1 VLVSKRINAPDV
13 IRGPAEAYVNQNVR
27 RADPREMS
35 LRFIAAHKRYARS
48 FSVGRDIRFANDAS
62 LIVALP
68 ILAAWLQNRALPIH

>member
-13 IRGPAEAYVNQNVR
+13 IRGPAEAYVTKTSVELI
-27 RADPREMS
+27 RERCPF
-35 LRFIAAHKRYARS
+35 RFIAAHKRYARS

-68 ILAAWLQNRALPIH
+68 ILAAWLQDRALHIH